1 MAAVSPRHSHNSV
14 RHFHGHH
21 PISSSFS
28 VVCGRVLHASEQTV
42 SGRNGDHLQFFL
54 DIGGEKRYQIDINVR
69 SKYGTNIEVYF
80 ADEEL
85 PGPFE
90 FQYGEFP
97 AEVSYYKLGLKDE
110 QFSQVGE
117 RWITNKLEAELNNA
131 KFVEIFGTTFANG
144 RLMEFMMFII
154 RVFLIEMEQ
163 LLFIPKGQKMVT
175 CELGCSKEAQPRA
188 PYYTI
193 IWRAGVVCLRY
204 VMGLIR

>member
-54 DIGGEKRYQIDINVR
+54 DIGGEKRYQVDINVR

-144 RLMEFMMFII
+144 RLNGVHDVHYTGIPHRDGAIAIYPKRPEDGYM
-154 RVFLIEMEQ
+154 RTWVFFKFAEQ
-163 LLFIPKGQKMVT
+163 VITKH
-175 CELGCSKEAQPRA
+175 
-188 PYYTI
+188 
-193 IWRAGVVCLRY
+193 
-204 VMGLIR
+204 